1 MHPALTRCPVCHN
14 EMTVT
19 RLHCASCD
27 TLVEGHFTAGHFA
40 NLTSEQLDFILTF
53 VRVEGKLNRMEPEL
67 GLSYPTIRNRLHEI
81 IRALGY
87 QPGAADE
94 PEGLTEEE
102 RQRILEDLDKGSISA
117 EEAMRIILV
126 RMNVFIVARLSCW
139 AINLS
144 P

>member
-67 GLSYPTIRNRLHEI
+67 GLSYPTIRNRLHDI

-87 QPGAADE
+87 EPGKDETPDADDE
-94 PEGLTEEE
+94 KRRSVLEE
-102 RQRILEDLDKGSISA
+102 LDAGKISA
-117 EEAMRIILV
+117 DDAMRLL
-126 RMNVFIVARLSCW
+126 RGEEN
-139 AINLS
+139 
-144 P
+144 

>member
-67 GLSYPTIRNRLHEI
+67 GLSYPTIRNRLHDI

-87 QPGAADE
+87 EPGKDETPDADDE
-94 PEGLTEEE
+94 KRRSVLEE
-102 RQRILEDLDKGSISA
+102 LDAGKISA
-117 EEAMRIILV
+117 AEAMRLLQG
-126 RMNVFIVARLSCW
+126 A
-139 AINLS
+139 
-144 P
+144 

>member
-27 TLVEGHFTAGHFA
+27 TQVEGHFTAGHFA

-53 VRVEGKLNRMEPEL
+53 VRVEGRLNRMETEL
-67 GLSYPTIRNRLHEI
+67 NLSYPTIRNRLHEI

-87 QPGAADE
+87 EPGKDE
-94 PEGLTEEE
+94 TPEVNDDKRRSVLEE
-102 RQRILEDLDKGSISA
+102 LDAGKISA
-117 EEAMRIILV
+117 DDAMRIL
-126 RMNVFIVARLSCW
+126 RGEES
-139 AINLS
+139 
-144 P
+144 